1 MENPTIPRS
10 ASAKVLR
17 AVTLSGLVLLLA
29 SCSLLTRLSEVG
41 DGPAVTPIL
50 NPTAAPNYR
59 PVSMPM
65 PTPKIAER
73 HSNSLWRPG
82 ARAFFR
88 DQRANEVGDILTVKL
103 DIDDSA
109 DLENTTTRKRDDNED
124 GDITNLLGLEAE
136 FTKLL
141 PQGLAP
147 ATTISLGTKH
157 NTSGDGEIDRTE
169 AIQITL
175 AAIITQIL
183 PNGNL
188 VIYGRQEI
196 RVNFELREIMI
207 GGVIRPEDI
216 DSSNAVS
223 HDKIA
228 EMRVRYGGR
237 GSLSDIQQP
246 RVGTQLI
253 DIIFPF

>member
-1 MENPTIPRS
+1 MTMKFL
-10 ASAKVLR
+10 ASSYVRGVSVVVAC
-17 AVTLSGLVLLLA
+17 LVLVG
-29 SCSLLTRLSEVG
+29 CNTLTRLSEVG
-41 DGPAVTPIL
+41 AGPDPTPII
-50 NPTAAPNYR
+50 NPTQTPSYR

-65 PTPKIAER
+65 PAPKIAR
-73 HSNSLWRPG
+73 RKPNSLWRPG

-88 DQRANEVGDILTVKL
+88 DQRATEVGDILTIKL
-103 DIDDSA
+103 AINDNA
-109 DLENTTTRKRDDNED
+109 DLGNKTTRKRADKED
-124 GDITNLLGLEAE
+124 GDVTNLLGLEAE

-147 ATTISLGTKH
+147 ATTVSLGTAH
-157 NTSGDGEIDRTE
+157 DTQGDGEIAREED
-169 AIQITL
+169 IQVTL
-175 AAIITQIL
+175 AGIITQIL

-188 VIYGRQEI
+188 VVFGRQEV
-196 RVNFELREIMI
+196 RVNFELREVMVT
-207 GGVIRPEDI
+207 GVVRPEDI
-216 DSSNAVS
+216 DSTNSIT

-237 GSLSDIQQP
+237 GSLSDLQQP